1 MTRLSSPPDTPD
13 RTHERTGERG
23 RPREFDIDEVALS
36 ASQVFWE
43 QGYHATSIEALCK
56 ATGLMRG
63 SLYGA
68 FGDKR
73 GLLKERLD
81 ADLPPHEALRQA
93 LLYYTRVTTEL
104 SDRHGCFI
112 TNAALELLPAEETLR
127 PHIETALQRI
137 SAQFAAAVV
146 RGQKAG
152 KFNLKL
158 DENAVGM
165 FLLCLVQGLRV
176 LGKVDVEEKQLVAV
190 VDMAMRALL

>member
-73 GLLKERLD
+73 GLLAAAFDRYSERAVTRLKERLD
-81 ADLPPHEALRQA
+81 ADLP
-93 LLYYTRVTTEL
+93 
-104 SDRHGCFI
+104 
-112 TNAALELLPAEETLR
+112 N
-127 PHIETALQRI
+127 
-137 SAQFAAAVV
+137 
-146 RGQKAG
+146 
-152 KFNLKL
+152 
-158 DENAVGM
+158 
-165 FLLCLVQGLRV
+165 
-176 LGKVDVEEKQLVAV
+176 
-190 VDMAMRALL
+190 